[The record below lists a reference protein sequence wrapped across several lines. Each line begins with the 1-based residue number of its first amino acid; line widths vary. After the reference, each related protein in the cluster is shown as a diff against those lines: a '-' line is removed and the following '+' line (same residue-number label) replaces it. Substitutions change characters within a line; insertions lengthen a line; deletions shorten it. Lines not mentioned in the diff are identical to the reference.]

1 MARQLQVRW
10 VMDPED
16 EPAGLPEKFRQLESL
31 SGLVKGWDGY
41 QAEPPSATAL
51 ENARS
56 LLEALSGME
65 VVPERVGPSADGGV
79 ALILSTHPPYRAIE
93 CFNDGEIVAS
103 LSDRAFRHEAW
114 ETGLSPSALRA
125 TLERLGSFPDA

>member
-10 VMDPED
+10 VMHPED
-16 EPAGLPEKFRQLESL
+16 DPAGFPEKIRQLESL
-31 SGLVKGWDGY
+31 RDLTKGWDGY
-41 QAEPPSATAL
+41 QAEPPSTTSL
-51 ENARS
+51 QNARS
-56 LLEALSGME
+56 LLEALSLMNI
-65 VVPERVGPSADGGV
+65 VPERVAPSADGGV
-79 ALILSTHPPYRAIE
+79 ALILSTHPVYRAIE

-114 ETGLSPSALRA
+114 ETGLSPNALRT